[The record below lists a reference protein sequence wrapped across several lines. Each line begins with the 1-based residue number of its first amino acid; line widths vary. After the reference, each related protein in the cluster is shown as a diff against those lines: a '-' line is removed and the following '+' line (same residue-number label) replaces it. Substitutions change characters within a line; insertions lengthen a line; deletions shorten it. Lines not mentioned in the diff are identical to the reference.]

1 MLGERRNAHAICQ
14 QLVEYGQPGTR
25 LGGDQSDS
33 RCRRGGQ
40 PGPAEHAQGIDELL
54 VRIDHHRT
62 GFRQQRA
69 RCPPRRRQCPGVR
82 LRERGYVTT
91 PGHGGDD
98 RFVRADGPNRRQQG
112 LAVVDGFDVQRDRR
126 DRRIVAEKLSTSIF
140 VTSTQLPRPTPSPT
154 PTPDSDSRNDNAWFI
169 PPLAATT
176 ATGPAAMCSTVGT
189 KLTVAP
195 VGRKKPE
202 VFGPSSRIPVV
213 ELISASC
220 SCRATPSAPTSA
232 NPPEQ
237 MTAAPTPQSAA
248 SRTASGV
255 AAAGTHNTAR
265 SSARPWTSVA
275 ACNEGRNDPSCG
287 FGVDAKDRSGVAAAS
302 GDGVEHHRSE
312 LARRGRRS
320 DDGDRGG
327 VEEPVES

>member
-1 MLGERRNAHAICQ
+1 MTAGSRVRLSTRRASTSCWSESTTTAPASVSSAHVVRHDVASAPVCDSENADTSLRPVTVATIGLSALTVRTADSRASPSSTVSMCNAIAVIVGSSRRNC
-14 QLVEYGQPGTR
+14 
-25 LGGDQSDS
+25 
-33 RCRRGGQ
+33 
-40 PGPAEHAQGIDELL
+40 
-54 VRIDHHRT
+54 
-62 GFRQQRA
+62 
-69 RCPPRRRQCPGVR
+69 
-82 LRERGYVTT
+82 
-91 PGHGGDD
+91 
-98 RFVRADGPNRRQQG
+98 
-112 LAVVDGFDVQRDRR
+112 
-126 DRRIVAEKLSTSIF
+126 STSVF

-220 SCRATPSAPTSA
+220 SCRATPSAPASA

-255 AAAGTHNTAR
+255 AAAGTHSTAR

-275 ACNEGRNDPSCG
+275 ACNEGRNDPSVG
-287 FGVDAKDRSGVAAAS
+287 FGVDTKDRSGVAAAS

-312 LARRGRRS
+312 LAGRGRRP